1 MHFGS
6 RRGVKNYSSEE
17 IDKLDTTIS
26 SVSESNSFVQSLG
39 KCKKQRIESNAS
51 LRSKLWQGPH
61 PFMTGCDPKS
71 ARRQRAWDINQA
83 IVALQNANVAEVS
96 RNSIQKAHS
105 PSSPSESR
113 NDSEAQHRTET
124 QS

>member
-1 MHFGS
+1 MKVTALYNHWANAKSKELRVTLVCGPSMKYTSFHK
-6 RRGVKNYSSEE
+6 V
-17 IDKLDTTIS
+17 LTTR
-26 SVSESNSFVQSLG
+26 FD
-39 KCKKQRIESNAS
+39 R
-51 LRSKLWQGPH
+51 LWQGPH

-96 RNSIQKAHS
+96 SNSIQKAHS